1 MASLYLRV
9 VNARLRIGKIVGC
22 SVTATCA
29 TQVIISVLLHDPRYF
44 LIAMRNLG

>member
-9 VNARLRIGKIVGC
+9 VKARLRIGKIVGY

-29 TQVIISVLLHDPRYF
+29 TQVISVLLHDPRYF